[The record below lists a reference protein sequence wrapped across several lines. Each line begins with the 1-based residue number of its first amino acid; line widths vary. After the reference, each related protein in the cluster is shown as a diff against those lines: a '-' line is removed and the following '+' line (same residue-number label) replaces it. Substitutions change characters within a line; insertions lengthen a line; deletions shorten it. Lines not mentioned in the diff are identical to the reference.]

1 MPEDKNIIEAPLI
14 ATGELKSDNLKER
27 IENVKLYAESDSLS
41 SMKNLV
47 EALGDESWNVRLA
60 AAEALGKK
68 GSDEAVQLILDV
80 MKDGVWYL
88 KSSACFALGLIGEP
102 RSVTLIYENLESKNI
117 TVAEEAAK
125 AIEKIIRKNPERFA
139 VEYLENA
146 EPSFVDHLMKW
157 LLKNHEDLYE
167 EINSYMAFK
176 EAT

>member
-27 IENVKLYAESDSLS
+27 IENVKLYADSDSLS
-41 SMKNLV
+41 SIKNLV

-60 AAEALGKK
+60 AAEALAKK
-68 GSDEAVQLILDV
+68 GPDAVQLILDI

-88 KSSACFALGLIGEP
+88 KSSACYALGLIGEP
-102 RSVTLIYENLESKNI
+102 RSVTFIYENLESKNL

-125 AIEKIIRKNPERFA
+125 AIERIIRKNPERFA
-139 VEYLENA
+139 IEFLEKA
-146 EPSFVDHLMKW
+146 EPSFVDHFMKW

-167 EINSYMAFK
+167 EINSYLAFK
-176 EAT
+176 EAP